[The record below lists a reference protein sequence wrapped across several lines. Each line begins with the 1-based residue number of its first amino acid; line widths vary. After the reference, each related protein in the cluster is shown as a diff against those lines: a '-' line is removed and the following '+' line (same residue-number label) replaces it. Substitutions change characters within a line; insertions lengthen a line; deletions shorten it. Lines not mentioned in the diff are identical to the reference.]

1 MVYSGM
7 NVYYLLFRRPDS
19 TTYPVEIGAES
30 LAQAI
35 SFVEGRDGSTFVQ
48 QIEFGWYASRG
59 PWQRKGVG
67 FLKCCDCYNY
77 EKTKGGSVILR
88 TQYPFFKTI
97 GVEKIW

>member
-48 QIEFGWYASRG
+48 QIEFG
-59 PWQRKGVG
+59 
-67 FLKCCDCYNY
+67 
-77 EKTKGGSVILR
+77 
-88 TQYPFFKTI
+88 
-97 GVEKIW
+97 